1 MASLLV
7 RARTS
12 VRRRPRPSQRHRR
25 WGGTAGVPRGP
36 RLFLLPLSGWCAAS
50 AVTASRDTWLSP
62 RGASVPAWCSSRLF
76 VQRVVVEGRCGRLLF
91 LSMLN
96 LNIFTT
102 LLSPSGCFAAALC
115 FFRRMLCRRCRLRC
129 RLLSGRKL
137 CRHCHLGGSF
147 CRRRLLFS
155 RCLAVDCQ
163 AIGWM
168 LCCHIVA
175 DIGLMLCH
183 HGCTLVGQ
191 HFV

>member
-7 RARTS
+7 GARTS
-12 VRRRPRPSQRHRR
+12 VQRRPRPSQWHRR

-50 AVTASRDTWLSP
+50 AVTASGDTWLSP

-102 LLSPSGCFAAALC
+102 LLSSSGCFAAALC
-115 FFRRMLCRRCRLRC
+115 FSGGCFAAVAALSVVVWAEALPPLSSGQKLLPPSPPLQQMLGCRLPSYWMDALPSYC
-129 RLLSGRKL
+129 R
-137 CRHCHLGGSF
+137 
-147 CRRRLLFS
+147 
-155 RCLAVDCQ
+155 
-163 AIGWM
+163 
-168 LCCHIVA
+168 
-175 DIGLMLCH
+175 
-183 HGCTLVGQ
+183 
-191 HFV
+191 